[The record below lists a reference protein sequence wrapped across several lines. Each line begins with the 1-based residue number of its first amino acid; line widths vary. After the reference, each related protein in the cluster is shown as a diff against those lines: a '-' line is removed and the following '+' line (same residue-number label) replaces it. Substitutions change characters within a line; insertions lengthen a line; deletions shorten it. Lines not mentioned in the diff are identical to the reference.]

1 MLGLLSLLALIM
13 VGSGVL
19 DFLGC
24 ITVVCYLYLRDVSV
38 KSSEC
43 VFDISTCERF
53 LKVLKIIW
61 FFFILKRHPNMVML
75 TQGQEISLFL
85 MKYNVKVRAL
95 RIRNLPL
102 VLSHKNMRQR
112 LHLAI
117 TATSIKLIVSK
128 ITPLPVVIVSC
139 AGVIQSIFIDKREST
154 AGVVAGYPG
163 AYV

>member
-1 MLGLLSLLALIM
+1 M
-13 VGSGVL
+13 VGSGAL

-24 ITVVCYLYLRDVSV
+24 ITVVCYLYLRDDSVTHSV

-61 FFFILKRHPNMVML
+61 FFLILKRHPNVVML
-75 TQGQEISLFL
+75 TQGQEMSLFL

-139 AGVIQSIFIDKREST
+139 AGVIQSVLIDKREST

-163 AYV
+163 AYVWRR

>member
-1 MLGLLSLLALIM
+1 M
-13 VGSGVL
+13 L

-24 ITVVCYLYLRDVSV
+24 ITVVCYLYLRDDSVTHSV

-53 LKVLKIIW
+53 LKVLKRMC

-85 MKYNVKVRAL
+85 MKYSVKVRAL

>member
-1 MLGLLSLLALIM
+1 M
-13 VGSGVL
+13 VGSGAL

-24 ITVVCYLYLRDVSV
+24 ITVVCYLYLRDVSVTHSV

-61 FFFILKRHPNMVML
+61 FFFCILKRHPNMVML

-112 LHLAI
+112 LHLAV

-139 AGVIQSIFIDKREST
+139 AGVIQSVLIDKREST

>member
-1 MLGLLSLLALIM
+1 M
-13 VGSGVL
+13 VGSGAL

-24 ITVVCYLYLRDVSV
+24 ITVVCYLYLRDVSVTHSV

-53 LKVLKIIW
+53 LKVLKMIW
-61 FFFILKRHPNMVML
+61 FFFWFLNVIQIWWCWLKAKRSHSFWWSK
-75 TQGQEISLFL
+75 TWR
-85 MKYNVKVRAL
+85 YAL

-128 ITPLPVVIVSC
+128 ITPLSVVIVSC
-139 AGVIQSIFIDKREST
+139 AGVIQSVLIDKREST
-154 AGVVAGYPG
+154 AGVVVGYPG
-163 AYV
+163 AYVWRR

>member
-1 MLGLLSLLALIM
+1 M
-13 VGSGVL
+13 VGSGAL

-24 ITVVCYLYLRDVSV
+24 ITVVCYLYLRDDSVTHSV

-61 FFFILKRHPNMVML
+61 FFFFILKRHPNMVML

-139 AGVIQSIFIDKREST
+139 AGVIQSVLIDKREST

>member
-1 MLGLLSLLALIM
+1 M
-13 VGSGVL
+13 VGSGAL
-19 DFLGC
+19 DFFGC
-24 ITVVCYLYLRDVSV
+24 ITVVCYLYLRDVSVTHSV

-61 FFFILKRHPNMVML
+61 FFLILKRHPNVVML

-95 RIRNLPL
+95 RIRNLPF

-117 TATSIKLIVSK
+117 TVISIRLIVSK
-128 ITPLPVVIVSC
+128 ITPLSVVIVSC
-139 AGVIQSIFIDKREST
+139 AGVIQSVLIDKRKST

-163 AYV
+163 AYVWRR

>member
-1 MLGLLSLLALIM
+1 
-13 VGSGVL
+13 
-19 DFLGC
+19 
-24 ITVVCYLYLRDVSV
+24 
-38 KSSEC
+38 
-43 VFDISTCERF
+43 
-53 LKVLKIIW
+53 
-61 FFFILKRHPNMVML
+61 MVML

-154 AGVVAGYPG
+154 AGVVASYPG